1 VSTASCYNTAMTKNV
16 ADKLTDLVKAVR
28 ELPDETQEALLEEFA
43 ERVSEFTE
51 SGLSDE
57 QRDEVRRRLANP
69 RHADPAAVRAL
80 FARHGVK
87 SA

>member
-1 VSTASCYNTAMTKNV
+1 MSKNV

-69 RHADPAAVRAL
+69 RYADPAAVRAL